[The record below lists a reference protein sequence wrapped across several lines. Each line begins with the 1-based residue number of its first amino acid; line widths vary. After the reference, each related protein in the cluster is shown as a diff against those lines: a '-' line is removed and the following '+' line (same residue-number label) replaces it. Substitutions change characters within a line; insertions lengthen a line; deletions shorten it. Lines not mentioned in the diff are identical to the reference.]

1 MKKCMVA
8 VLLLCILITSCG
20 TSENSQERLKAKAD
34 HLQMTLFSDLKKTDG
49 GTPSEGDSVLF
60 NEDAIMLDGSSVES
74 AQVEEQKNSDDNVTY
89 FLKLIFTEEGSN
101 QFARITSN
109 HIGEQLAIIIDG
121 KLVSTPTIQEE
132 INDGS
137 CIISGNFTKKE
148 AESYVALLTN

>member
-8 VLLLCILITSCG
+8 VMFLCILITSCG
-20 TSENSQERLKAKAD
+20 TSENSQERLKAKSD
-34 HLQMTLFSDLKKTDG
+34 HLQMVLFSDLKKTDG

-60 NEDAIMLDGSSVES
+60 NEDAILLDGSSVES
-74 AQVEEQKNSDDNVTY
+74 AQAEEQKNSDDNVTY

-121 KLVSTPTIQEE
+121 KLISAPVINTE
-132 INDGS
+132 INEGS
-137 CIISGNFTKKE
+137 CIISGNFTKE
-148 AESYVALLTN
+148 ETEDYAALFND